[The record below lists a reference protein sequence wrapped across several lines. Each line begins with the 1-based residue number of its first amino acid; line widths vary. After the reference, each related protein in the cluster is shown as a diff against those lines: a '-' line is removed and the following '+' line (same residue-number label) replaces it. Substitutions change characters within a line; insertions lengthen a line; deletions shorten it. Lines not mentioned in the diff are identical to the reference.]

1 MNQEFSITVDRAWT
15 PYNHLVLDFIGNDL
29 YEKAYEKVDE
39 KRNSWKNNVSQRCLF
54 NIERLLRYSE
64 RNSIIEDELK
74 PWIPKYKRY
83 VYLDKLCHEWLEL
96 NGQNKLEEK
105 KVELLRKHI
114 EERNELSAE
123 LQHVLINLN
132 EVKDL
137 IFGEAIQ
144 EFPIKFKLTK
154 IINRYN
160 LFFEKRRKEYIKDL
174 IKRTSEVKFTF
185 EYPLRAPVYKNVKR
199 NGDVVSVI
207 KKVDLKS
214 VKVENDNF
222 FNIEIKGDVVL
233 VKFNTFLGNLFFH
246 NILTLNTD
254 WFEEDFLK
262 LTGLASALYR
272 RFFVTRSG
280 NKFSEVAITDLVR
293 HFDLLKNSRYPQIII
308 NAFEDIKNA
317 GLIHDYKVILKGG
330 KFSKGYIEV
339 VKSSK

>member
-1 MNQEFSITVDRAWT
+1 
-15 PYNHLVLDFIGNDL
+15 
-29 YEKAYEKVDE
+29 
-39 KRNSWKNNVSQRCLF
+39 
-54 NIERLLRYSE
+54 
-64 RNSIIEDELK
+64 
-74 PWIPKYKRY
+74 

-160 LFFEKRRKEYIKDL
+160 LFFEKKRKEYIKDL